1 MDSRDEG
8 QNGPGEDWMVARK
21 RRKFTEEFKAE
32 AVRVVRE
39 GGKSVQRVARE
50 LDLTPSAL
58 RRWVGQAEI
67 EVGQGPPGA
76 LTRAEREELVRLR
89 RENRQLQMEREIL
102 KKATAFFAKEHA

>member
-8 QNGPGEDWMVARK
+8 QNGPGEDWMVGRK
-21 RRKFTEEFKAE
+21 RRKFTDDFKAE
-32 AVRVVRE
+32 TVRLVRE
-39 GGKSVQRVARE
+39 GGKTIGQVVRE
-50 LDLTPSAL
+50 LDLTESAV
-58 RRWVGQAEI
+58 RRWVEQAQI
-67 EVGQGPPGA
+67 ELGKGPPGA